1 MSVLKTRFFVV
12 VVLSLTACSQ
22 AANVTLVPTIAL
34 PTARPTPS
42 NAPTPTLPPSPT
54 PAPPTPTVAP
64 TLPPEMIAT
73 LVAGLLG
80 CDASVLDGY
89 DVVVGALREVY
100 AALEQGG
107 FSQEAMLAAL
117 PLMQGLEAQA
127 QGLAVPCQRA
137 LLLRQMLADH
147 VGAEVQD
154 LQDFTAGAAQ
164 VSPAFELW
172 LDPNVE
178 RALEA
183 LRQDVQ
189 MSQLATANA
198 PPFACDCSGDFYDCA
213 YFRSRSEAQH
223 CFDYCLARTG
233 DVHKLDE
240 NGDGLVCESLP

>member
-1 MSVLKTRFFVV
+1 MSVLRTRFFVV
-12 VVLSLTACSQ
+12 LACLLTACSQ
-22 AANVTLVPTIAL
+22 AAAPTLVPTIAL
-34 PTARPTPS
+34 PTARP
-42 NAPTPTLPPSPT
+42 APTSAPSSTPPPSPT
-54 PAPPTPTVAP
+54 PAPPTPTATP
-64 TLPPEMIAT
+64 TLSPEMIAT

-80 CDASVLDGY
+80 CDASVLYGY
-89 DVVVGALREVY
+89 DVVVGALRELY
-100 AALEQGG
+100 AALEQQD

-117 PLMQGLEAQA
+117 PPMQELEVQA
-127 QGLAVPCQRA
+127 EGLAVPCERA

-147 VGAEVQD
+147 IGAEVED
-154 LQDFTAGAAQ
+154 LGDFTTGAAQ

-172 LDPNVE
+172 LDPNIE

-213 YFRSRSEAQH
+213 YFRSRSEAQQ
-223 CFDYCLARTG
+223 CFDYCLTRTG

-240 NGDGLVCESLP
+240 NGDGIVCEFLP